1 MTNYQI
7 NSKGETYISNPSRNQ
22 DGRIRT
28 NYFEKLILIYMIVK
42 NERYKPHKFK
52 KYVQSLGA
60 LNDKDQELM
69 ATRKYPIW
77 KHYIDAAKQGLF
89 QRQGILAKNIVLGK
103 PDGTFSIS
111 DKKFNDAYIKIS
123 DYIGVIQQSNL
134 FPSRINFM

>member
-52 KYVQSLGA
+52 KYVQSLGP

-123 DYIGVIQQSNL
+123 GYIEIMEQPKPKPTSQ
-134 FPSRINFM
+134 